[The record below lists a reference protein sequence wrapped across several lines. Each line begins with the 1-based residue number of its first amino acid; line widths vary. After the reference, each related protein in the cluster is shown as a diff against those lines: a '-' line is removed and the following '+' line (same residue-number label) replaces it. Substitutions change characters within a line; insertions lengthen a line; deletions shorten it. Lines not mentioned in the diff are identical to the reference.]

1 MNHIMKIWRNV
12 PLKAADGAKGEGEE
26 EEEEEEEEEKEKG
39 GDLELEDSLFLTAS
53 NREIGTCQ
61 STKTFPFVLFVIVTL
76 WKS

>member
-1 MNHIMKIWRNV
+1 MKTWRNV
-12 PLKAADGAKGEGEE
+12 PLKAAEGAKGEGEE
-26 EEEEEEEEEKEKG
+26 DEEEEEEKG